1 MPFIIA
7 AAVVV
12 AIGITGTVAAVATF
26 VLGVAI
32 SVVGAIGLAAVTSAL
47 SPKPSNNAAWR
58 GESMQVTFN
67 PNDPRRY
74 AIGDGAAAG
83 QMITFQTW
91 GNNNEF
97 IILLFR
103 LVDHKTNGLQG
114 AWWNG
119 TRITIDPT
127 TGAVAEATISG
138 TPYLWIT
145 YFNGD
150 WNQAADSELITESGG
165 RWSSSCRGRGI
176 TYVKVKARFNQTAHP
191 QGLAGL
197 FGLVFEIKGGSVYD
211 RRLDSSVG
219 GSGAQRANDK
229 STWAYSANA
238 AVCTEALLRGI
249 REEDTSVAVGS
260 RTVDTFFGLSLTD
273 TDLPFADNVAAMNDC
288 DDAISILA
296 GGTEPR
302 YAVGGV
308 VDCSQTPEQVLEDM
322 CAAMAGKLLTGV
334 GRWIMLPGVARTPV
348 TGPSSGGVFLDTD
361 FRIDGPASF
370 KDKIPLSQ
378 VVNTVTGRFA
388 DPASQFTAQ
397 PLPTRTSLGDQAE
410 DGGPKAA
417 NFDLTYVTSFTQGQR
432 CMEIQR
438 RIGRQQRSAQRSFAP
453 EWIGLEPGDWVT
465 WTSARLGFSEDFEVV
480 QVQMQTEDDNF
491 LNLVVDMGETDP
503 SVYAWTPSTDELSR
517 NDPTFLTSADTA
529 KPAAPAGGSWSLS
542 AITETDSHGATNLV
556 LQFVGACDNPLAQQ
570 IVFRISGDGGT
581 TWQGVGL
588 EPARTTTIK
597 RVSGLGGGSSWK
609 GEVSYIVNGNEG
621 DELVLS
627 TVTTGPATPPAATW
641 NTGDILIN
649 AVGSTAPVN
658 LTGNVTIPSGFT
670 ANMTAEA
677 WAAGGESLTVTI
689 KGCTT
694 SSEGASAGDYGK
706 HQVTVSPG
714 QVISWSLGGYF
725 ADTTVTIGNTTLT
738 VHHGLDGNS
747 TNPGAAP
754 SASTGWNAG
763 NVTGHAGGRV
773 SSGDGGGSGP
783 GLVDQTTVGI
793 AGADPGGGAS
803 AGGGNGGPAR
813 VTLKAKA

>member
-1 MPFIIA
+1 MPFILAAA
-7 AAVVV
+7 AAVISVIETSVV
-12 AIGITGTVAAVATF
+12 LTLLVSAAVSF
-26 VLGVAI
+26 GLSAI
-32 SVVGAIGLAAVTSAL
+32 QAALT
-47 SPKPSNNAAWR
+47 PKPKNNSAWR

-67 PNDPRRY
+67 PNDPRKY
-74 AIGDGAAAG
+74 AMGQCAAAG
-83 QMITFQTW
+83 QLITFQTW
-91 GNNNEF
+91 GNNNEY

-103 LVDHKTNGLQG
+103 LFDEKSDSLVG

-127 TGAVAEATISG
+127 TGAVAEATVSG
-138 TPYLWIT
+138 TPYMWIT
-145 YFNGD
+145 YFSGD

-165 RWSSSCRGRGI
+165 RWTSNDRGRGI
-176 TYVKVKARFNQTAHP
+176 TYVKVKARVNQTAHP
-191 QGLAGL
+191 QGLSGL
-197 FGLVFEIKGGSVYD
+197 FGLVFEIKGGHRYD

-219 GSGAQRANDK
+219 GSGTQRANDK
-229 STWAYSANA
+229 STWAYSNNA
-238 AVCTEALLRGI
+238 AVCLENMLRGI
-249 REEDTSVAVGS
+249 REEDTSVGVGS
-260 RTVDTFFGLSLTD
+260 RTVDTFFGLNLAD
-273 TDLPFADNVAAMNDC
+273 VDLPFSENVAAMNDC
-288 DDAISILA
+288 DDAITLKA

-302 YAVGGV
+302 YTVGGV
-308 VDCSQTPEQVLEDM
+308 VDCSQTPGQVLDDM
-322 CAAMAGKLLTGV
+322 SSAMAGKMLNGV
-334 GRWIMLPGVARTPV
+334 GRWIMLPGVARTPI
-348 TGPSSGGVFLDTD
+348 TGPSAGGVFTDAD

-370 KDKIPLSQ
+370 KDFIPLDH

-388 DPASQFTAQ
+388 DPASGYTPQ
-397 PLPTRTSLGDQAE
+397 PLPTRASLSDETE
-410 DGGPKAA
+410 DGGGKAS
-417 NFDLTYVTSFTQGQR
+417 NIDLTYVTSFTQGQR
-432 CMEIQR
+432 CMEIVR
-438 RIGRQQRSAQRSFAP
+438 RTGRAQKSAQRTFAP
-453 EWIGLEPGDWVT
+453 AWLGLEPGDWLT
-465 WTSARLGFSEDFEVV
+465 WTSGRIGFSSVVFEVT
-480 QVQMQTEDDNF
+480 QVQPKTDEDNF
-491 LNLVVDMGETDP
+491 LQLVVDMGEMAA
-503 SVYAWTPSTDELSR
+503 SCYAWTPSTDELAR
-517 NDPTFLTSADTA
+517 NAPTFLTSADTA